1 MGWGFPKEVMFELG
15 SEKEFRGVL
24 GEERRRAWLDLDS
37 EGKKGVQARPRDHV
51 KDTVFSL
58 RWTGVG
64 EVFQKDL
71 SRP

>member
-1 MGWGFPKEVMFELG
+1 MFELG

-24 GEERRRAWLDLDS
+24 GEERRRAWLDLHS

-64 EVFQKDL
+64 EVF
-71 SRP
+71 